1 MFGRS
6 KNSGDDR
13 VIKHQDKSTSEAT
26 RSTRFR
32 KTRQLSG
39 RYEARCEEHGFSV
52 NGLPT
57 RDDAETALNCHD
69 YEQH

>member
-6 KNSGDDR
+6 KNSDDGR
-13 VIKHQDKSTSEAT
+13 VIKHDSKSTSEAT

-32 KTRQLSG
+32 KSHQLSG
-39 RYEARCEEHGFSV
+39 RYEARCEEHGFTV

-57 RDDAETALNCHD
+57 RGDAETALNCHD
-69 YEQH
+69 HEQH